1 MNRHP
6 YFVAWSLCL
15 LAAVASAW
23 APEAAAQFGGFGG
36 SPFER
41 ALQSVVDLLTG
52 TPARLTAI
60 IAVAAFGYSMYTGHV
75 SIRWGISIILGIA
88 MIFGAAEIVNRFAA

>member
-6 YFVAWSLCL
+6 YLFAWSLCL

-88 MIFGAAEIVNRFAA
+88 LIFGAAEVVNRFAA

>member
-1 MNRHP
+1 
-6 YFVAWSLCL
+6 
-15 LAAVASAW
+15 
-23 APEAAAQFGGFGG
+23 
-36 SPFER
+36 
-41 ALQSVVDLLTG
+41 
-52 TPARLTAI
+52 LTAI